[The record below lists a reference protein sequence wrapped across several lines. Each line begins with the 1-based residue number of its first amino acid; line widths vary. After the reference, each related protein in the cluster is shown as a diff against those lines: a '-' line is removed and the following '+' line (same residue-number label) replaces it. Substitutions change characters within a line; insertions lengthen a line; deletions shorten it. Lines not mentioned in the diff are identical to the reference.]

1 MAVGDLLNR
10 LETVRHTGPGRW
22 VARCPAHEDKH
33 PSLAIREL
41 EDGRVLVHDFAGC
54 PIESVLEAVGL
65 EFDVLFPDRPRHSEG
80 RRRERHPFNARDVLS
95 CVSFEVMVTLQCA
108 KVLSSGRRLSEVDQ
122 ARLLIAVERLS
133 AAESLVN
140 AR

>member
-65 EFDVLFPDRPRHSEG
+65 EFDVLFPDRPLHSEG